1 MFLEISI
8 WIFRLFFQYFLKI
21 KYHTYAPSTYMQTKF
36 RCTENIMNVAFKN
49 VEFGIFEKIRNWK
62 AEIFFM
68 FFEIFLENFTRDN
81 IGP

>member
-1 MFLEISI
+1 
-8 WIFRLFFQYFLKI
+8 
-21 KYHTYAPSTYMQTKF
+21 MQTKF